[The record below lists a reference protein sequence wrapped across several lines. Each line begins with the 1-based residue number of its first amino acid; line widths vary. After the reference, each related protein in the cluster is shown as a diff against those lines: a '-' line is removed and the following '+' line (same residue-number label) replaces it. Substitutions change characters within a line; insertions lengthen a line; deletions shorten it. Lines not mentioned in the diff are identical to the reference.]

1 MKISRHQK
9 LLTVA
14 EAKLKNIQDFYY
26 NNYPEDNEIARK
38 VWYQVYAGCL
48 RMIIM
53 KIRKHTED
61 GLSEYIDISYYR
73 REKESLL
80 KAMSE
85 IRNIEY
91 NIYVAEYIAAK
102 WYYDLLTNDDFL
114 NEEYEKNALMSL

>member
-1 MKISRHQK
+1 MKISRHTK
-9 LLTVA
+9 LLAVA

-26 NNYPEDNEIARK
+26 NNYPEDNDIARK

-73 REKESLL
+73 REQETLL

-102 WYYDLLTNDDFL
+102 WYYDLLTSDNFL
-114 NEEYEKNALMSL
+114 NEEYEKTL